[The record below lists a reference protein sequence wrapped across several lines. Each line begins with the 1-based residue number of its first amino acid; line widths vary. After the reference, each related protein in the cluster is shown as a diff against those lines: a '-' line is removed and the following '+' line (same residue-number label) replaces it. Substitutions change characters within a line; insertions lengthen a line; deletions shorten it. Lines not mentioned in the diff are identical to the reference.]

1 MKVRFLPRS
10 HKNQLTMMREILKRH
25 LESLVVL
32 IKNTLRFIDELGLS
46 NDQDFRELY
55 RQLKKSVLDAY
66 HK

>member
-1 MKVRFLPRS
+1 
-10 HKNQLTMMREILKRH
+10 MMREILKRH